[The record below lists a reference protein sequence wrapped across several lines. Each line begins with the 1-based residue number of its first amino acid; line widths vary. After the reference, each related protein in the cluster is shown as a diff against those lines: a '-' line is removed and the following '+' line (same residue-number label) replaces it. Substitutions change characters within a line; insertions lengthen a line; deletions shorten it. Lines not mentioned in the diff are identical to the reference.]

1 MKTPYTVIIAILLL
15 LSACSKD
22 DDYQGYSYNENT
34 IYSESNKTQFTEVI
48 AFISPY
54 ILSNGEKKYV
64 VVDNLKDITVSINDR
79 SWTSEKSYGIET
91 ALVNNKVLEND
102 FWVTSEKMVYPI
114 VVNVRIQPEV
124 FTTAGEYASLLN
136 NYYTLS
142 PGTYV
147 CHIKSF
153 NIASNSGVS
162 KSVYMPNTYL
172 PLEIKESQVSANI
185 GQFEILISQ

>member
-1 MKTPYTVIIAILLL
+1 MRTIYLSFIAILLL
-15 LSACSKD
+15 LPSCSN
-22 DDYQGYSYNENT
+22 DDYRGYSYDQST

-54 ILSNGEKKYV
+54 IMNNGEKKYI
-64 VVDNLKDITVSINDR
+64 VVDNLENITVSINDK
-79 SWTSEKSYGIET
+79 SWTADKSYKVESS
-91 ALVNNKVLEND
+91 LVNNKTLEND
-102 FWVTSEKMVYPI
+102 YWVTSEKMVYPI

-136 NYYTLS
+136 NFYTLS

-153 NIASNSGVS
+153 DIVSDSGTTKNI
-162 KSVYMPNTYL
+162 YMPNTFL
-172 PLEIKESQVSANI
+172 PLEVKDNQVSANI